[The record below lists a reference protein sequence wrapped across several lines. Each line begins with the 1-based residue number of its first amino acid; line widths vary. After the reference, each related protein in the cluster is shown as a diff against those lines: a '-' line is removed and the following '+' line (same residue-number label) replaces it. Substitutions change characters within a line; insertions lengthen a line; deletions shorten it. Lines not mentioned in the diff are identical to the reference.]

1 MAINTAG
8 GRLREMMRGDGMV
21 VAPGAYDGITANF
34 IKAAGYDVIYMTG
47 SGTSAAL
54 GYPDYG
60 LATMSEMV
68 ANASRIVGAT
78 GLPLIADAD
87 TGYGN
92 ELNVTR
98 TVREYERH
106 GVAAIHIE
114 DQEFPK
120 KCGHLDD
127 KEVIPQEAFF
137 AKLRA
142 AAAARR
148 TEHFVIIARTDARAV
163 NGFDDAIARANG
175 ALRNGA
181 DVVFFEA
188 AQTVEEVAQVPKLV
202 DGPCLLNIV
211 HKGKTPKVELRDAEA
226 MGYKIAIL
234 PSLLL
239 RHIFGACEEML
250 AALKSGTI
258 PTPTGDLSPK
268 EGFAKFGAAEWDEIR
283 TRYRDPPHRDAAE

>member
-1 MAINTAG
+1 MASTPAG
-8 GRLREMMRGDGMV
+8 RRLRELMHKDGMV

-34 IKAAGYDVIYMTG
+34 IKAAGYDVMYMTG
-47 SGTSAAL
+47 SGTSASL

-60 LATMSEMV
+60 LATMTEMV

-106 GVAAIHIE
+106 GVAAIHLE
-114 DQEFPK
+114 DQAFPK

-127 KEVIPQEAFF
+127 KEVISKEEYF

-148 TEHFVIIARTDARAV
+148 TEDFVIIARTDARAV
-163 NGFDDAIARANG
+163 NGWDDAIARANG
-175 ALRNGA
+175 ALENGA

-188 AQTVEEVAQVPKLV
+188 AQSVEEVAKIPQLV
-202 DGPCLLNIV
+202 KGPCLLNVV
-211 HKGKTPKVELRDAEA
+211 HKGKTPKIELKDAEA

-234 PSLLL
+234 PSILL
-239 RHIFGACEEML
+239 RHIFGACEDML
-250 AALKSGTI
+250 RQLKAGVI
-258 PTPTGDLSPK
+258 PTPIGDMSPK
-268 EGFAKFGAAEWDEIR
+268 EGFAKFGAEEWDSLR
-283 TRYRDPPHRDAAE
+283 TRFREPAKREAAE

>member
-1 MAINTAG
+1 MATHPNAQ
-8 GRLREMMRGDGMV
+8 RLRELMRKDGMII
-21 VAPGAYDGITANF
+21 APGAYDGITANF
-34 IKAAGYDVIYMTG
+34 IKAAGHDVVYMTG
-47 SGTSAAL
+47 AGTSAAL

-60 LATMSEMV
+60 LATMTEMV
-68 ANASRIVGAT
+68 QNASRIVATT

-106 GVAAIHIE
+106 GVAAIHLE
-114 DQEFPK
+114 DQTFPK

-127 KEVIPQEAFF
+127 KELISKEEFF

-148 TEHFVIIARTDARAV
+148 SEDFVIIARTDARAV
-163 NGFDDAIARANG
+163 TGFDDAIERANG
-175 ALRNGA
+175 ALANGA

-188 AQTVEEVAQVPKLV
+188 AQSVEEVARIPQLLN
-202 DGPCLLNIV
+202 GPCLLNIV
-211 HKGKTPKVELRDAEA
+211 HKGKTPRVELKDAEA

-239 RHIFGACEEML
+239 RHILGACEEML
-250 AALKSGTI
+250 AALKTGTI
-258 PTPTGDLSPK
+258 PTPTGDMTPA
-268 EGFAKFGAAEWDEIR
+268 EAFGKFGAAEWDAIR
-283 TRYRDPPHRDAAE
+283 TRFRDPDRQDAAE

>member
-1 MAINTAG
+1 MASTPAG
-8 GRLREMMRGDGMV
+8 RRLRELMQKGGMV

-34 IKAAGYDVIYMTG
+34 IKAAGYDVMYMTG
-47 SGTSAAL
+47 SGTSASL

-60 LATMSEMV
+60 LATMTEMV

-106 GVAAIHIE
+106 GVAAIHLE
-114 DQEFPK
+114 DQAFPK

-127 KEVIPQEAFF
+127 KEVISKEEYF

-148 TEHFVIIARTDARAV
+148 TQDFVIIARTDARAV
-163 NGFDDAIARANG
+163 NGWDDAIARANG
-175 ALRNGA
+175 ALENGA

-188 AQTVEEVAQVPKLV
+188 AQSVEEVAKIPQLV
-202 DGPCLLNIV
+202 KGPCLLNVV
-211 HKGKTPKVELRDAEA
+211 HKGKTPKIELNDAEA

-234 PSLLL
+234 PSILL
-239 RHIFGACEEML
+239 RHIFGACEDML
-250 AALKSGTI
+250 RQLKTGVI
-258 PTPTGDLSPK
+258 PTPIGDMSPK
-268 EGFAKFGAAEWDEIR
+268 EGFAKFGAEEWDALR
-283 TRYRDPPHRDAAE
+283 TRFREPAKREAAE

>member
-1 MAINTAG
+1 MATITAG
-8 GRLREMMRGDGMV
+8 GRLRELMRGDGMV

-34 IKAAGYDVIYMTG
+34 IKVAGYDVIYMTG

-60 LATMSEMV
+60 LATMTEMV
-68 ANASRIVGAT
+68 GNASRIVGAT

-98 TVREYERH
+98 TVQEYERH
-106 GVAAIHIE
+106 GVAAIHLE
-114 DQEFPK
+114 DQTFPK
-120 KCGHLDD
+120 RCRHLDD
-127 KEVIPQEAFF
+127 KEVISKDEFF

-142 AAAARR
+142 AASARR
-148 TEHFVIIARTDARAV
+148 TQDFVIIARTDARAV
-163 NGFDDAIARANG
+163 TGFDDAIARANG
-175 ALRNGA
+175 ALENGA

-188 AQTVEEVAQVPKLV
+188 AQSVEEVAQVPQLV
-202 DGPCLLNIV
+202 NGPCLLNIV
-211 HKGKTPKVELRDAEA
+211 HKGKTPKVELKDAEA

-250 AALKSGTI
+250 NALKSGSI
-258 PTPTGDLSPK
+258 PTPVGDMSPK
-268 EGFAKFGAAEWDEIR
+268 EGFAKFGADDWDAIR
-283 TRYRDPPHRDAAE
+283 TRFREPARRNAAE